1 MYTDNACPVRLLRN
15 INFFHLVLNDTINN
29 FGCHLKLIQM
39 GNLGATEIILIL
51 LVVVL
56 LFGGRKIPELMKGI
70 GQGMKEFKKASKVD
84 DDSEKMSAEP
94 KNEEKK

>member
-1 MYTDNACPVRLLRN
+1 M
-15 INFFHLVLNDTINN
+15 VLYDTIDN
-29 FGCHLKLIQM
+29 FERYLKLIKM